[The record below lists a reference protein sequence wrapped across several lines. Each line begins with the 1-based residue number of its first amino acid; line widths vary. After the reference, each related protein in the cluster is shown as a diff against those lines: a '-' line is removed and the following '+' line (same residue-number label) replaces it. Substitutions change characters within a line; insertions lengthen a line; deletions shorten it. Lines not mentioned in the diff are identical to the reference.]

1 MYFKAV
7 IHNKKAYYTL
17 KTRKSNIIG
26 INDSQL
32 WCLASE
38 ISGNTGLTDKE
49 TVKIFLVGHNRYN
62 FIINII
68 MGGGY
73 DMVFWAWTLGL
84 FACRLDSFYFQIS
97 TFK

>member
-7 IHNKKAYYTL
+7 IYNKKAYYTF
-17 KTRKSNIIG
+17 KTRKSN
-26 INDSQL
+26 SQL

-68 MGGGY
+68 MGV
-73 DMVFWAWTLGL
+73 DMIWYFGLGL
-84 FACRLDSFYFQIS
+84 
-97 TFK
+97 